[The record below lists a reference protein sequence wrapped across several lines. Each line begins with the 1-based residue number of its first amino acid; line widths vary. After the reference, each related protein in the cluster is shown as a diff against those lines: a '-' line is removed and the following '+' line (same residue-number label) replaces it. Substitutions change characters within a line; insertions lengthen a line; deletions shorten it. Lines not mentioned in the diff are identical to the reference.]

1 MNTAIRTDSRR
12 CAWCANRPAGPDIPS
27 SGNRPMKRH
36 MLLILTL
43 ISLSVVR
50 GAELNPGRIRGEQ
63 TIEAGAVPAPIRN
76 DLLPYGST
84 AVPYAFQWEYA
95 EEANLG
101 LGWLIIY
108 GATSESYQ
116 PGALGKSTRYRRA
129 AVYMDGTVQK
139 RAYTNEVLVTV
150 TPATQPLTPG
160 SISGDQTVEAGVRPA
175 ELANVVSPQNPGG
188 TYAVFWQSAPTPSG
202 PWTHIAGATALAYRP
217 QPLAATT
224 YFRRGAN
231 RADGQN
237 AYSNVV
243 CIRVVQPLSD
253 ANYVLEYEPLTAT
266 DDPRTLDAGQCRRM
280 ATYADGLGRP
290 VQTVRIGASP
300 SGADLVT
307 RTDYDSAGRE
317 SRSWLPVPVPNNGG
331 KYVAPATL
339 AARAESFYADEAPYG
354 QTLYEAS
361 PLGRTASVFG
371 PGKAWHESGRAVRN
385 RYLTN
390 SAADSLRCARY
401 VADSDRD
408 AVRLSRQASCS

>member
-12 CAWCANRPAGPDIPS
+12 CAWRTNRPAGPDIPS

-36 MLLILTL
+36 MLLLILTL

-84 AVPYAFQWEYA
+84 AVPYTFQWEYA

-188 TYAVFWQSAPTPSG
+188 TYTVFWQSAPTSSG

-231 RADGQN
+231 RADGKT
-237 AYSNVV
+237 
-243 CIRVVQPLSD
+243 P
-253 ANYVLEYEPLTAT
+253 
-266 DDPRTLDAGQCRRM
+266 
-280 ATYADGLGRP
+280 
-290 VQTVRIGASP
+290 
-300 SGADLVT
+300 T
-307 RTDYDSAGRE
+307 RTSSA
-317 SRSWLPVPVPNNGG
+317 
-331 KYVAPATL
+331 
-339 AARAESFYADEAPYG
+339 
-354 QTLYEAS
+354 
-361 PLGRTASVFG
+361 
-371 PGKAWHESGRAVRN
+371 SG
-385 RYLTN
+385 
-390 SAADSLRCARY
+390 
-401 VADSDRD
+401 
-408 AVRLSRQASCS
+408 SCSP

>member
-160 SISGDQTVEAGVRPA
+160 SISGDQTVE
-175 ELANVVSPQNPGG
+175 
-188 TYAVFWQSAPTPSG
+188 SG
-202 PWTHIAGATALAYRP
+202 PPSSRMSSRRKIRAVHTPYSGSRPRPPRVRGPISPELPPSRTGRSRSRLRPTFAG
-217 QPLAATT
+217 
-224 YFRRGAN
+224 
-231 RADGQN
+231 
-237 AYSNVV
+237 
-243 CIRVVQPLSD
+243 
-253 ANYVLEYEPLTAT
+253 E
-266 DDPRTLDAGQCRRM
+266 RTGP
-280 ATYADGLGRP
+280 TGKTP
-290 VQTVRIGASP
+290 
-300 SGADLVT
+300 T
-307 RTDYDSAGRE
+307 RTSSA
-317 SRSWLPVPVPNNGG
+317 
-331 KYVAPATL
+331 
-339 AARAESFYADEAPYG
+339 
-354 QTLYEAS
+354 
-361 PLGRTASVFG
+361 
-371 PGKAWHESGRAVRN
+371 SG
-385 RYLTN
+385 
-390 SAADSLRCARY
+390 
-401 VADSDRD
+401 
-408 AVRLSRQASCS
+408 SCSP

>member
-1 MNTAIRTDSRR
+1 
-12 CAWCANRPAGPDIPS
+12 
-27 SGNRPMKRH
+27 MKRH
-36 MLLILTL
+36 MLLLILTL

-84 AVPYAFQWEYA
+84 AVPYTFQWEYA

-188 TYAVFWQSAPTPSG
+188 TYTVFWAVG
-202 PWTHIAGATALAYRP
+202 PDLLGSVDPYRRSYRPRVPP

-231 RADGQN
+231 RADGKT
-237 AYSNVV
+237 
-243 CIRVVQPLSD
+243 P
-253 ANYVLEYEPLTAT
+253 
-266 DDPRTLDAGQCRRM
+266 
-280 ATYADGLGRP
+280 
-290 VQTVRIGASP
+290 
-300 SGADLVT
+300 T
-307 RTDYDSAGRE
+307 RTSSA
-317 SRSWLPVPVPNNGG
+317 
-331 KYVAPATL
+331 
-339 AARAESFYADEAPYG
+339 
-354 QTLYEAS
+354 
-361 PLGRTASVFG
+361 
-371 PGKAWHESGRAVRN
+371 SG
-385 RYLTN
+385 
-390 SAADSLRCARY
+390 
-401 VADSDRD
+401 
-408 AVRLSRQASCS
+408 SCSP